1 LTRKNN
7 PLGCFLGFWPVGFQ
21 FSANRQ

>member
-1 LTRKNN
+1 LMRKNN